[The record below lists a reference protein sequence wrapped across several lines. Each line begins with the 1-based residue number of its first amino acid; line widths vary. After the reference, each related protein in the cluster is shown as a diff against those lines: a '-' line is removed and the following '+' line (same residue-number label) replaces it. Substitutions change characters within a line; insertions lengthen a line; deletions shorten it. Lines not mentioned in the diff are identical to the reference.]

1 MRKLI
6 LAVAVA
12 LAGAGAF
19 AAVTLGDQESSPAPA
34 ADLDRGFERVSMHRT
49 AAPSVSVAGTAQ
61 SSAKGKPKVGY
72 FESADFVVPAAGV
85 DTFGM
90 CPKKYKAI
98 TGYFGT
104 SRGITLDYSANGI
117 AIGKSTRE
125 WDFGLLNTTGADGQA
140 FIGSVCAKEL

>member
-6 LAVAVA
+6 LAVPVA
-12 LAGAGAF
+12 LVGVGAL
-19 AAVTLGDQESSPAPA
+19 AAVSLGDQESSPAL
-34 ADLDRGFERVSMHRT
+34 DLDRGFERVSMHRT
-49 AAPSVSVAGTAQ
+49 AAPSASVAGTAQ
-61 SSAKGKPKVGY
+61 SSAKGKPKVKY
-72 FESADFVVPAAGV
+72 FESADFAVPVAGV
-85 DTFGM
+85 DTFGE

-125 WDFGLLNTTGADGQA
+125 WDFGLFNDSGAEGSA
-140 FIGSVCAKEL
+140 FIGQVCAKKL